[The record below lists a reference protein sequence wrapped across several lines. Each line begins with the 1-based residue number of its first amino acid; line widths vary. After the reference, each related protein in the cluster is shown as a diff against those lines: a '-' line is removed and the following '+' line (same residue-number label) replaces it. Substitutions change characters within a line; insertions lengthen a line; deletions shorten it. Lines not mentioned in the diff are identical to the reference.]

1 MVAYD
6 IYSITTFLFETIVI
20 KCYFPNGFEYAIT
33 TSLKL
38 NMKSIIG
45 EIIASAI
52 SLIPK
57 EYTNPD
63 IFLAKLCGL
72 MEFLYLD
79 VPLEFFSYIRDFLK
93 KNSEAPIG
101 KSQKKNR
108 YNNLI
113 VMLFL
118 NSTEIV
124 LLQKTSE
131 LETELANSEIK
142 HKQNINIFDNP
153 SVQIS
158 VMPNTSGQTI
168 SHLDI
173 GENLFISI
181 KEIQGLNNFFPALN
195 GDMLDYVYFE
205 MGIYHGGYLF
215 PSSFVK
221 SQIIDVRSSQFSLE
235 LIKSQSSTE
244 KHLSTISTNS
254 EFTRGEIPPLL
265 KCCCNLISG
274 MGVWSIPR
282 VSIIQYFLK

>member
-1 MVAYD
+1 MINIISADAFVSTVQDDNIYTYSPMVAYD

-101 KSQKKNR
+101 KSQKK
-108 YNNLI
+108 I
-113 VMLFL
+113 D
-118 NSTEIV
+118 T
-124 LLQKTSE
+124 
-131 LETELANSEIK
+131 
-142 HKQNINIFDNP
+142 
-153 SVQIS
+153 
-158 VMPNTSGQTI
+158 TI
-168 SHLDI
+168 
-173 GENLFISI
+173 
-181 KEIQGLNNFFPALN
+181 
-195 GDMLDYVYFE
+195 
-205 MGIYHGGYLF
+205 
-215 PSSFVK
+215 
-221 SQIIDVRSSQFSLE
+221 
-235 LIKSQSSTE
+235 
-244 KHLSTISTNS
+244 
-254 EFTRGEIPPLL
+254 
-265 KCCCNLISG
+265 
-274 MGVWSIPR
+274 
-282 VSIIQYFLK
+282 